1 MAQDNAKTDDIE
13 QQFRREIVVL
23 LVDDQAIVGE
33 AVRRM
38 LAAHE
43 DIILHYCQDPR
54 QAIERAAELQPT
66 VILQDLV
73 MPEISGLDLVP
84 QYREQEST
92 KDTPL
97 IVLSTKEEAET
108 KAKAFALGANDYLV
122 KLPDPVELVARIRYH
137 SRGYISLLQRNAAF
151 EELAKSRQ
159 QMAEQ
164 LEAGRKYLQ
173 ALLPEPVESPVAVRW
188 CYVPSADLG
197 GDTFGYYWIDEDHFV
212 LYLIDVVGHGLDSAL
227 LSVTLMNVLRSRALA
242 DTDFCEPG
250 QVLKA
255 LNDAFPMEEYGE
267 KCFTMWYGVYQPS
280 TSTLAW
286 SGGGH
291 PEALLF
297 DGDSEQRAEPVHLE
311 SQGPM
316 IGMMPCDE
324 FESGRCHVKPGSSL
338 FVFSDGVHEIHQPD
352 GEEWPF
358 DDFVDYLSQIRQS
371 HDAPIDQLLQHV
383 RKLRGSDQLDDD
395 FSMFEAKFG
404 T

>member
-1 MAQDNAKTDDIE
+1 MTRDDARTDDIE
-13 QQFRREIVVL
+13 QQFQKEIVVL
-23 LVDDQAIVGE
+23 LVDDQAMVGE

-38 LAAHE
+38 LAPHE
-43 DIILHYCQDPR
+43 DITLNYCRDPR
-54 QAIERAAELQPT
+54 EAIQRATEIRPT

-73 MPEISGLDLVP
+73 MPEVSGLELVP
-84 QYREQEST
+84 QYRQNEAT

-108 KAKAFALGANDYLV
+108 KAKAFALGGNDYLV

-137 SRGYISLLQRNAAF
+137 SKGYISLLQRNAAY
-151 EELAKSRQ
+151 EELARSRRH
-159 QMAEQ
+159 MAEQ
-164 LEAGRKYLQ
+164 LESGCKYLQ
-173 ALLPEPVESPVAVRW
+173 ALLPEPIQSPVAVNWR
-188 CYVPSADLG
+188 YIPSADLG
-197 GDTFGYYWIDEDHFV
+197 GDTFGYYWIDEDHLV

-242 DTDFCEPG
+242 ETDFCEPG

-291 PEALLF
+291 PDALLF
-297 DGDSEQRAEPVHLE
+297 DAGAADQGSPIRLE

-316 IGMMPCDE
+316 IGMMPYDE
-324 FESGRCHVKPGSSL
+324 FESGRCQVTPGSSL
-338 FVFSDGVHEIHQPD
+338 FVFSDGVHEIHQTD
-352 GEEWPF
+352 GEEWAF
-358 DDFVDYLSQIRQS
+358 DDFVNYLAGIRQS
-371 HDAPIDQLLQHV
+371 DDAAMDRLLHHV
-383 RKLRGSDQLDDD
+383 RELGGSDQLDDD
-395 FSMFEAKFG
+395 FSIFEAKF
-404 T
+404 

>member
-1 MAQDNAKTDDIE
+1 
-13 QQFRREIVVL
+13 
-23 LVDDQAIVGE
+23 
-33 AVRRM
+33 
-38 LAAHE
+38 
-43 DIILHYCQDPR
+43 
-54 QAIERAAELQPT
+54 
-66 VILQDLV
+66 
-73 MPEISGLDLVP
+73 MPEISGLELVP
-84 QYREQEST
+84 QYRQQEAT

-137 SRGYISLLQRNAAF
+137 SRGYISLLQRNAAY
-151 EELAKSRQ
+151 EELAQSRQ
-159 QMAEQ
+159 HMAEQ

-173 ALLPEPVESPVAVRW
+173 ALLPEPIESPVAVRW

-197 GDTFGYYWIDEDHFV
+197 GDTFGYYWIDDDHFV

-297 DGDSEQRAEPVHLE
+297 DGDSRTAGRAC
-311 SQGPM
+311 S
-316 IGMMPCDE
+316 IGIA
-324 FESGRCHVKPGSSL
+324 GT
-338 FVFSDGVHEIHQPD
+338 
-352 GEEWPF
+352 
-358 DDFVDYLSQIRQS
+358 DDR
-371 HDAPIDQLLQHV
+371 HDAV
-383 RKLRGSDQLDDD
+383 R
-395 FSMFEAKFG
+395 
-404 T
+404 

>member
-1 MAQDNAKTDDIE
+1 MPTTIWSSCRTRSNWWPGFAITPEATSVCC
-13 QQFRREIVVL
+13 RETRPI
-23 LVDDQAIVGE
+23 
-33 AVRRM
+33 
-38 LAAHE
+38 
-43 DIILHYCQDPR
+43 
-54 QAIERAAELQPT
+54 
-66 VILQDLV
+66 
-73 MPEISGLDLVP
+73 
-84 QYREQEST
+84 
-92 KDTPL
+92 
-97 IVLSTKEEAET
+97 
-108 KAKAFALGANDYLV
+108 
-122 KLPDPVELVARIRYH
+122 
-137 SRGYISLLQRNAAF
+137 
-151 EELAKSRQ
+151 EELAQSRQ
-159 QMAEQ
+159 HMAEQ

-173 ALLPEPVESPVAVRW
+173 ALLPEPIESPVAVRW

-297 DGDSEQRAEPVHLE
+297 DGDTEQRAEPVRLE

-324 FESGRCHVKPGSSL
+324 FESGRCQVKSRIES
-338 FVFSDGVHEIHQPD
+338 FRVQRRRARD
-352 GEEWPF
+352 
-358 DDFVDYLSQIRQS
+358 SQNRW
-371 HDAPIDQLLQHV
+371 
-383 RKLRGSDQLDDD
+383 
-395 FSMFEAKFG
+395 
-404 T
+404 

>member
-1 MAQDNAKTDDIE
+1 MMAEDKANTIDIE
-13 QQFRREIVVL
+13 KQFQQKIVVL
-23 LVDDQAIVGE
+23 LVDDQAMVGE

-38 LAAHE
+38 LAPHE
-43 DIILHYCQDPR
+43 DITLHYCQDPR
-54 QAIERAAELQPT
+54 HALQRAIEIRPT
-66 VILQDLV
+66 LILQDLV

-84 QYREQEST
+84 QYRQNEATQ
-92 KDTPL
+92 DTPL

-122 KLPDPVELVARIRYH
+122 KLPDPVELLARIRYH
-137 SRGYISLLQRNAAF
+137 SRGYISLLQRNAAY
-151 EELAKSRQ
+151 EALAQSRRH
-159 QMAEQ
+159 MAEQ
-164 LEAGRKYLQ
+164 LEAGCKYLL
-173 ALLPEPVESPVAVRW
+173 ALLPEPIESPVAVSW

-197 GDTFGYYWIDEDHFV
+197 GDTFGYYWIDEDHFA

-242 DTDFCEPG
+242 NTDFCEPG

-297 DGDSEQRAEPVHLE
+297 EGSPEKTAEPLRLE

-316 IGMMPCDE
+316 IGMMPWDE
-324 FESGRCHVKPGSSL
+324 FESGRCHVGSGSSL
-338 FVFSDGVHEIHQPD
+338 FVFSDGVHEIHKTD
-352 GEEWPF
+352 GKEWEF
-358 DDFVDYLSQIRQS
+358 EDFVQYLAAIRQS
-371 HDAPIDQLLQHV
+371 ADPTMDQLLRHV
-383 RKLRGSDQLDDD
+383 RELGGSDQLDDD
-395 FSMFEAKFG
+395 FSIFEVKF
-404 T
+404 